1 MQVKSHI
8 LTICTYMA
16 NLQILVLNVNFSKC
30 SLEVNACMGSDKMFL
45 IKRLKNW
52 SETTGSGQEEK

>member
-8 LTICTYMA
+8 LTICTYMT

-30 SLEVNACMGSDKMFL
+30 RLEVHACMGSDKMFL
-45 IKRLKNW
+45 IKRLTKLV
-52 SETTGSGQEEK
+52 